1 MGGTNMKRYVRTATE
16 VDAFVGAQLKIL
28 RKAAGYSQTDLAK
41 QVGVTFQQIQK
52 YERGTNR
59 IGASR
64 LWKFCNVF
72 EVAPGRFF
80 DGVEAHL
87 ENLKNAETE
96 IETDST
102 AEHKNSP
109 NQSENTMADVN
120 AA

>member
-1 MGGTNMKRYVRTATE
+1 MKRDVRTATE
-16 VDAFVGAQLKIL
+16 VDAFVGAQLKSL
-28 RKAAGYSQTDLAK
+28 RKAARYSQTDLAK

-64 LWKFCNVF
+64 LWGFCKVF
-72 EVAPGRFF
+72 DVVPGRFF

-87 ENLKNAETE
+87 ENLQENAANA
-96 IETDST
+96 DS
-102 AEHKNSP
+102 KDSP
-109 NQSENTMADVN
+109 SKVN